1 MNIAVLAG
9 GYSPERDV
17 SLTSGSLIAN
27 ALIDEGH
34 NVCLADVYLGVD
46 EALMNEKTP
55 FNKEKKAVY
64 KVKNAIPD
72 LKALKEQSGNGE
84 ALIGRGIIELCRA
97 ADVVFLALHGAMG
110 ENGQL
115 QATLDNYGIK
125 YTGSGYVG
133 SLLAMD
139 KDISKKMFVGA
150 GVRTPEWVYVSAK
163 RADASE
169 IEKKIG
175 YPCVVKPCSCGSSV
189 GISIVDNRE
198 ELDDAGIVAILAK
211 QVKMRKDALADFE
224 KAGRT
229 DLVESYNAEIE
240 ILSRYLPEQLSEEK
254 LREIVAEVAAGLGI
268 EGGKQNMG
276 KLMGP
281 VMAKVKGLADGNAV
295 KKVVQEF
302 LG

>member
-1 MNIAVLAG
+1 M
-9 GYSPERDV
+9 
-17 SLTSGSLIAN
+17 T
-27 ALIDEGH
+27 
-34 NVCLADVYLGVD
+34 
-46 EALMNEKTP
+46 
-55 FNKEKKAVY
+55 
-64 KVKNAIPD
+64 
-72 LKALKEQSGNGE
+72 LKEQLMADFKE
-84 ALIGRGIIELCRA
+84 AMKAKDEVAKNTISFARA
-97 ADVVFLALHGAMG
+97 A
-110 ENGQL
+110 
-115 QATLDNYGIK
+115 
-125 YTGSGYVG
+125 
-133 SLLAMD
+133 
-139 KDISKKMFVGA
+139 
-150 GVRTPEWVYVSAK
+150 
-163 RADASE
+163 
-169 IEKKIG
+169 
-175 YPCVVKPCSCGSSV
+175 VKQYE
-189 GISIVDNRE
+189 VDNRE

-240 ILSRYLPEQLSEEK
+240 ILSRYLPEQLSEDK